1 MALPITI
8 VIPARNSARTIDDCL
23 RSVLEAA
30 PADLREVIVVDNG
43 STDQT
48 RDAVKRYP
56 VRLEIIPPGFVSR
69 SRNVG
74 ARLAKHPIVAFVDS
88 DCAVE
93 NGWHSAICAALQNP
107 AVGIVGLRHDAPR
120 NGTWVQRAWDLAHS
134 REPRP
139 GDARDVVYVPAGNMA
154 MRAAVFAAAR
164 GFDETLETGEDPD
177 LCARVAATGLRVV
190 EDSRMRCIHFG
201 EPATLAAV
209 FRRERWH
216 GRGTRLRY
224 GDGRLA
230 PIMLTSTTFGATVI
244 ACVIAAAAVTL
255 ADASRWWLAASVAAL
270 LGIPAVYAARYGR
283 SLAHK
288 AALWPLYIAYFLGRA
303 SALGVVF
310 KRAWHRRFTARAPGP
325 SGDAPRASSD
335 TAPR

>member
-1 MALPITI
+1 MAVPITI
-8 VIPARNSARTIDDCL
+8 VIPARNSARTIDECL

-30 PADLREVIVVDNG
+30 PAELREIIVVDNG

-48 RDAVKRYP
+48 LDAVKRYP
-56 VRLEIIPPGFVSR
+56 VRVEIIPPGFVSR

-88 DCAVE
+88 DCAVDD
-93 NGWHSAICAALQNP
+93 GWHGAICAALQDP
-107 AVGIVGLRHDAPR
+107 AVGVVGSRHDAPR

-134 REPRP
+134 RDRRP
-139 GDARDVVYVPAGNMA
+139 GNARDVVYVPAGNMA
-154 MRAAVFAAAR
+154 LRAAVFAEAR

-177 LCARVAATGLRVV
+177 LCARVAATCLRIV
-190 EDSRMRCIHFG
+190 EEPRMRCTHFG

-230 PIMLTSTTFGATVI
+230 PIMLTSAAFGAAAI
-244 ACVIAAAAVTL
+244 ACTVATT
-255 ADASRWWLAASVAAL
+255 AAL
-270 LGIPAVYAARYGR
+270 AGASWWWPLAGFAATLGIPAVYAARYGKTLR
-283 SLAHK
+283 HTVT
-288 AALWPLYIAYFLGRA
+288 LWPIYLAYFFGRA

-310 KRAWHRRFTARAPGP
+310 KRGWLRSSTSP
-325 SGDAPRASSD
+325 SPSSSDTPTASSD
-335 TAPR
+335 T